1 MKKINFQVNKKDE
14 FELFIADGVFTPTA
28 TTNYLIDSVIDY
40 RDSINRTESVL
51 DLGCGCGPVGISVYK
66 KLNVKNLY
74 ASDFSKE
81 AVSVTKENFNL
92 HKVNGIVKQGSLLD
106 PWEGHKF
113 DIIIDDISGI
123 STTVASLT
131 SWFDGVPCESG
142 EDGAK
147 LTIEVLRNSKKYLKP
162 GGLLFF
168 PIISFSNV
176 KKIDEEAKKLFT
188 KVNLLSNNTW
198 PFPDELMKHTKI
210 LANLKEKD
218 LITYEDK
225 FGIRLAFTKIMVAQN
240 D

>member
-1 MKKINFQVNKKDE
+1 MKVLIIRFSSIGDIVLTFPVVTSLKEKFPNAHVSFLSKASFIQLLSANKD
-14 FELFIADGVFTPTA
+14 
-28 TTNYLIDSVIDY
+28 IDY
-40 RDSINRTESVL
+40 SHTYN
-51 DLGCGCGPVGISVYK
+51 
-66 KLNVKNLY
+66 
-74 ASDFSKE
+74 
-81 AVSVTKENFNL
+81 
-92 HKVNGIVKQGSLLD
+92 GSLSD
-106 PWEGHKF
+106 TRKWISNQKF

-123 STTVASLT
+123 STTVASLS

-176 KKIDEEAKKLFT
+176 KKIEEEAKKLFA

-198 PFPDELMKHTKI
+198 PFPDELMKHNKI

>member
-1 MKKINFQVNKKDE
+1 MLTFPVVTSLKEKFPNAHVSFLSKASFIQLLSANKD
-14 FELFIADGVFTPTA
+14 
-28 TTNYLIDSVIDY
+28 IDY
-40 RDSINRTESVL
+40 SHTYN
-51 DLGCGCGPVGISVYK
+51 
-66 KLNVKNLY
+66 
-74 ASDFSKE
+74 
-81 AVSVTKENFNL
+81 
-92 HKVNGIVKQGSLLD
+92 GSLSD
-106 PWEGHKF
+106 TRKWISNQKF

-123 STTVASLT
+123 SSTVASLS

-176 KKIDEEAKKLFT
+176 KKIEEEAKKLFA

-198 PFPDELMKHTKI
+198 PFPDELMKHNKI